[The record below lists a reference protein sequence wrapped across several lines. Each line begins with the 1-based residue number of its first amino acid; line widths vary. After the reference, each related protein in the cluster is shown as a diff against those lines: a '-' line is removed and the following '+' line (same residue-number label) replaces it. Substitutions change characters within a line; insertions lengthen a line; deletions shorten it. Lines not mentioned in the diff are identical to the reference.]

1 MFSDSLRILSRS
13 LLAIMLCLQVLQTSA
28 QAAAEDAFTVR
39 DIRLNGLQRISPGAV
54 LIALPLRVGDRF
66 DPQRSSAIIRA
77 LFQTEFFSDVKLDRD
92 GDVLVIDVVERPS
105 IAELNITGN
114 KDIKTED
121 LQKGLREAG
130 LATGRVFVPS
140 ALDQLRQ
147 ELQRQYYANGKYGMK
162 VDTKVTDLPRN
173 RVRIDIT
180 IAEGDVARIRQ
191 INIVGNRVFDD
202 ETLRGAFKLSTP
214 NLLSFITGN
223 DKYSRQKLAGDLE
236 SLHAWYLD
244 RGYLDFDIKSTQVA
258 ITPDKREIYITINV
272 SEGQQYSVDEVKLS
286 GNLVVEPEEL
296 VKLVKLRPGDTFSRK
311 KMTETSDAISERLGE
326 AGYAFANVNA
336 APEIDKQKATAKLTF
351 FVDPGKRA
359 YVRRISFS
367 GNEKTADEVMRREM
381 RQLEA
386 ATFSSAAVE
395 RSRVRLERLGFFED
409 VTVETPA
416 VPGSPDQVDVN
427 FTVKERPSG
436 SISAGVGF
444 GQGSGLLLNAAVTQ
458 NNFLGT
464 GDSVSVN
471 FSNSDYSRVYS
482 VSHTN
487 PYATVDGVSRTV
499 SAFVRSTDAADA
511 NLSEYDTSSVGGNW
525 GYNVPLSEFDSF
537 GFGVGAEQTSIDP
550 GFYTPREILD
560 FINDNGDS
568 YNIFRVNLSLAHDT
582 RNRAI
587 FPDRGA
593 LRRLSGEVAVPVG
606 DLQFY
611 KLNFTEQ
618 HYFPF
623 SDTVSLL
630 LSGTLGYGDG
640 YGDTS
645 ELPFFENFYAG
656 GFRTLRGFKDN
667 TLGPRDEYDDPLGG
681 DRLILGRSELFFP
694 VPFMDQQS
702 KNFRMSVFGDAGN
715 VFAPGDPLKVGELRY
730 SAGVA
735 AVWISPFG
743 AISVAIAQPFN
754 DGPDDETQRFQ
765 FSLGAGF

>member
-1 MFSDSLRILSRS
+1 MIGR
-13 LLAIMLCLQVLQTSA
+13 LLTALVLLVLFLHA
-28 QAAAEDAFTVR
+28 PARAADDDAFLVR

-54 LIALPLRVGDRF
+54 LIALPVRVGDRF
-66 DPQRSSAIIRA
+66 EPKRSSVIIRA

-92 GDVLVIDVVERPS
+92 GDVLVINVVERPS

-121 LQKGLREAG
+121 LQKGLREVG

-140 ALDQLRQ
+140 ALDQLQQ
-147 ELQRQYYANGKYGMK
+147 ELQRQYYGHGKYGVK

-173 RVRIDIT
+173 RVRVDIT
-180 IAEGDVARIRQ
+180 IAEGDISRIRQ
-191 INIVGNRVFDD
+191 INIVGNEVFDAQ
-202 ETLRGAFKLSTP
+202 TLRGLFELSTP
-214 NLLSFITGN
+214 NLLSFVTGN

-236 SLHAWYLD
+236 KLHAYYLD

-258 ITPDKREIYITINV
+258 ITPNKREIYITINV
-272 SEGQQYSVDEVKLS
+272 TEGQQYTVDEVKLS
-286 GNLVVEPEEL
+286 GNLVVDPQEL

-311 KMTETSDAISERLGE
+311 EMTETSDAISERLGE

-336 APEIDKQKATAKLTF
+336 APDVDKAKATAKLTF

-359 YVRRISFS
+359 YVRRIDFS

-386 ATFSSAAVE
+386 TTFSSAAVE

-427 FTVKERPSG
+427 FKVKERPSG

-499 SAFVRSTDAADA
+499 SAFLRSTDAADA
-511 NLSEYDTSSVGGNW
+511 NLIQYDTESIGGSW
-525 GYNVPLSEFDSF
+525 GYNVPLSEFDAF
-537 GFGVGAEQTSIDP
+537 GFGLAAEQTSIGT
-550 GFYTPREILD
+550 GFFTSPEVLD

-568 YNIFRVNLSLAHDT
+568 YNIFKVNLSLAHDT

-587 FPDRGA
+587 FPDRGS
-593 LRRLSGEVAVPVG
+593 LRRLSGEFATPIG

-611 KLNFTEQ
+611 KLYFTEQ
-618 HYFPF
+618 HHFPF
-623 SDTVSLL
+623 SDTVSLM

-640 YGDTS
+640 YGDTTT
-645 ELPFFENFYAG
+645 LPFFENYFAG
-656 GFRTLRGFKDN
+656 GFRSLRGFKDN
-667 TLGPRDEYDDPLGG
+667 TLGPRDTFDDPFGG
-681 DRLILGRSELFFP
+681 DRLVLGRSELFFP
-694 VPFMDQQS
+694 VPFLDKQNKS
-702 KNFRMSVFGDAGN
+702 FRLSAFADAGN
-715 VFAPGDPLKVGELRY
+715 VFGAGDPLKAGDLRY
-730 SAGVA
+730 STGVA

-754 DGPDDETQRFQ
+754 DGPRDEVQRFQ

>member
-1 MFSDSLRILSRS
+1 
-13 LLAIMLCLQVLQTSA
+13 MLCLQVLQTSA

-191 INIVGNRVFDD
+191 INIVGNQVFDD

>member
-191 INIVGNRVFDD
+191 INIVGNQVFDD

>member
-1 MFSDSLRILSRS
+1 
-13 LLAIMLCLQVLQTSA
+13 MLCLQVLQTSA